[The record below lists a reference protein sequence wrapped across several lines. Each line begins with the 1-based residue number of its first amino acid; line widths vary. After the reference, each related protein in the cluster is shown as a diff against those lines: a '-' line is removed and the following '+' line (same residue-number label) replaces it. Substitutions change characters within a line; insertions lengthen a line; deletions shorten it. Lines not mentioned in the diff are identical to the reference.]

1 MEDSNE
7 ENEYGGTPENT
18 SNEEEEDLDRY
29 TKYWWNGVWLFIS
42 SNENLE
48 MFLYHHELDVL
59 EANEVSIK
67 EILKILN

>member
-1 MEDSNE
+1 MDDSSE